1 MLELKARKELRTVL
15 IVCPISLQKKW
26 QEELEDKFNL
36 KFKIFD
42 NMNDLTET
50 FRTQYSVYGIV
61 NYEKMR
67 KPKDDKKKPHII
79 DVIQKKGR
87 SLDLLICDEAHRLRN
102 SSTQAHK
109 GLKEII
115 NYTKGV
121 LFLTATPIMISR
133 ENLFNLLRLLDETE
147 YNSYPMFENSNNF

>member
-1 MLELKARKELRTVL
+1 
-15 IVCPISLQKKW
+15 
-26 QEELEDKFNL
+26 
-36 KFKIFD
+36 
-42 NMNDLTET
+42 MNDLTET

-109 GLKEII
+109 GLKKII

-147 YNSYPMFENSNNF
+147 YNSYPMFENSNSF